1 MFRSKDDMDGVVF
14 STRTR
19 NVEKS
24 LDFLHI
30 TIITRT
36 CTVVS
41 IKIHFRRTS
50 ACLDVEYS
58 PGFF

>member
-1 MFRSKDDMDGVVF
+1 MDGVVF